1 MRVIN
6 LLVEIT
12 TRNEEVEGRLE
23 GLLGIV
29 EEGVEAIPAGCPQST
44 GWIYEAGEGHWHNF
58 VGSIDERQFIK
69 HVFTGIVKILVIT
82 NTAAE
87 TADTTEIRFDVG
99 APLSLGP

>member
-12 TRNEEVEGRLE
+12 AGNEEVEGRLK

-29 EEGVEAIPAGCPQST
+29 KESVKAIPAGCPQST
-44 GWIYEAGEGHWHNF
+44 GGIYEAGKGHWHDF
-58 VGSIDERQFIK
+58 VGSIDEGQLVK
-69 HVFTGIVKILVIT
+69 HVLVGIVEILVIT

-87 TADTTEIRFDVG
+87 TTDAAEICFDIG
-99 APLSLGP
+99 APLALGP